1 MKRIIPI
8 SALLLTATTGFTLHL
23 SHMVGISKQP
33 TSYRTTTENLPQ
45 PIVAEVQEADNTNN
59 SNQRI
64 QLALLLD
71 TSNSMDGLIDQA
83 KAQLW
88 NIVNELAKAQRDSVE
103 AEVEIA
109 LYEYGNDNLSINT
122 GYIRQVLP
130 FTTSLDD
137 ISEKLFALK
146 TNGGSEYCGQVITES
161 LAKLGWSES
170 DSTLKVIYIAGNEEF
185 TQGPVNYRTACDKAK
200 AKDVVINTIFCGDF
214 NQGIRIGWK
223 AGSDCG
229 VGTYM
234 NIDSDKKTIQVAT
247 PYDDQIIQLNSQ
259 LNNTYIYYGVQ
270 GAEYK
275 EKQVTQDANSGKYS
289 SANVAKRTVSKST
302 KMYKN
307 QNWDL
312 VDAYEKD
319 TTVVVKV
326 DKNTLPTELRTK
338 TTSEIKT
345 IVVEKTNERNEIKK
359 EIAELG
365 VKRETYIKEQT
376 ASSDS
381 LNQNTLGETM
391 VKTIQKQATTKGF
404 KFK

>member
-23 SHMVGISKQP
+23 SHVVGISKQP

-130 FTTSLDD
+130 FTTCLDD

-170 DSTLKVIYIAGNEEF
+170 DSTLKVIYIAGNEEL
-185 TQGPVNYRTACDKAK
+185 
-200 AKDVVINTIFCGDF
+200 
-214 NQGIRIGWK
+214 
-223 AGSDCG
+223 SHG
-229 VGTYM
+229 V
-234 NIDSDKKTIQVAT
+234 
-247 PYDDQIIQLNSQ
+247 
-259 LNNTYIYYGVQ
+259 
-270 GAEYK
+270 
-275 EKQVTQDANSGKYS
+275 
-289 SANVAKRTVSKST
+289 
-302 KMYKN
+302 
-307 QNWDL
+307 
-312 VDAYEKD
+312 
-319 TTVVVKV
+319 
-326 DKNTLPTELRTK
+326 
-338 TTSEIKT
+338 
-345 IVVEKTNERNEIKK
+345 
-359 EIAELG
+359 
-365 VKRETYIKEQT
+365 
-376 ASSDS
+376 
-381 LNQNTLGETM
+381 
-391 VKTIQKQATTKGF
+391 
-404 KFK
+404 